1 MNTETLGEMSSTP
14 GFSSPQSQLI
24 TRVNHGC
31 KHPLRKEQEILGI
44 TLGQAYT
51 SRKTPGFQ
59 GSSQGTTIGR
69 HPQASLDSASAIPI
83 QGGSRVIPI
92 PQEILVP
99 FTTTHNTY
107 KST

>member
-31 KHPLRKEQEILGI
+31 EHPLRKEREILGI
-44 TLGQAYT
+44 TLDQAYT

-59 GSSQGTTIGR
+59 GSSRGTTISR
-69 HPQASLDSASAIPI
+69 DTQLVCTVPLPSPQKEAA
-83 QGGSRVIPI
+83 G
-92 PQEILVP
+92 
-99 FTTTHNTY
+99 
-107 KST
+107 